1 MLQKA
6 FENRSHMT
14 DDDIPSLVAILREKR
29 EADMDLVAAEST
41 YYAMEAFYK
50 VYRQNSSPVFEAIE
64 NDF

>member
-1 MLQKA
+1 
-6 FENRSHMT
+6 MT